1 MGTFN
6 YSALDAQGKLVNGFL
21 EGDSGKLVRQQLR
34 SQQLKPVAVSP
45 ASDTVDERKLPA
57 INLTAWF
64 KPCLKSSDLALL
76 TRQLATLI
84 EANIPVDEALSATAK
99 QSRKPRIQS
108 LVLQLRAR
116 VVEGHSLAYAL
127 GDFPHVFNEMY
138 RAMVKAGEHA
148 GFLGRVLN
156 QLADYTE
163 SRQYSQ
169 QKLKMAMVYPLL
181 LTLVAIAVVAV
192 LMVLVVPQLVE
203 LFTRTNQALPWLTQT
218 LIALSDFLVSWWWL
232 LLLLLLSGIAL
243 AKALLRSPGRR
254 SAWHA
259 LVLKIPFISSLI
271 TSMETA
277 RFASTLSIL
286 VSSGVPL
293 LDGLRI
299 AGSVLTNMR
308 LRESGEE
315 VVLSVQEGG
324 SLNRALERTAVFPP
338 MMVHMVASGEA
349 SGNLETMLERSAI
362 NQERELEM
370 ILEAMMSIFTPVLI
384 LCMAAVV
391 GAIVLA
397 ILLPIIEM
405 NNLVV

>member
-6 YSALDAQGKLVNGFL
+6 YSALDAHGKLVNGFL
-21 EGDSGKLVRQQLR
+21 EGDSGKQVRHQLR

-57 INLTAWF
+57 INPTTWF
-64 KPCLKSSDLALL
+64 KPRLKPSDLALL
-76 TRQLATLI
+76 TRQMATLI
-84 EANIPVDEALSATAK
+84 EANIPIDEALSATAK
-99 QSRKPRIQS
+99 QSRKPRVQS

-148 GFLGRVLN
+148 GFLGRVLK

-181 LTLVAIAVVAV
+181 LTLVAVAVVAV

-243 AKALLRSPGRR
+243 TKALLRSPGRR

-259 LVLKIPFISSLI
+259 LVFKMPFISSLI

-299 AGSVLTNMR
+299 AGSVFTNMR

-315 VVLSVQEGG
+315 VVLSVQEGS
-324 SLNRALERTAVFPP
+324 SLNRALERTSVFPT